1 MWKVEKKVI
10 KQIYRAFVIIN
21 FISLLWQRI
30 QVNRLSGLHTK
41 RKLRIKVIKSKNNS
55 KSDDAKL
62 WKSWNHETGR
72 SQNKANM
79 KCASGCGIRC
89 VCFFCVDDYFFK
101 LFCDC
106 IFLESPETHF
116 WFLFLDEYK
125 SREPNLFI
133 FFCSVYFSVFLSCWI
148 KHVKAVR
155 NKNNG
160 KRIPNQASL
169 LECFSIM
176 RGCIS
181 VWLLLFYRR
190 DRNAFPL

>member
-1 MWKVEKKVI
+1 MPNFGKVETMRLAVRRI
-10 KQIYRAFVIIN
+10 KQIWNVQVDVGFV
-21 FISLLWQRI
+21 
-30 QVNRLSGLHTK
+30 V
-41 RKLRIKVIKSKNNS
+41 
-55 KSDDAKL
+55 
-62 WKSWNHETGR
+62 
-72 SQNKANM
+72 
-79 KCASGCGIRC
+79 C
-89 VCFFCVDDYFFK
+89 VFFCVDDYFFK

-106 IFLESPETHF
+106 IFLESPEIHF